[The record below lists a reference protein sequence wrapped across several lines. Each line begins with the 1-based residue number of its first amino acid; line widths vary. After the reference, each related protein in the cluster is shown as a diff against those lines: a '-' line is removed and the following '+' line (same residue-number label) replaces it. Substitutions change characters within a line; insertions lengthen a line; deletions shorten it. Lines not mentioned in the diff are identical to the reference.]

1 MKNFKSVLFLF
12 FLMVISASL
21 IFAAEKEKNTDEQE
35 KSKNKKEETAQPTP
49 KEIDWKTYPEGLILA
64 ASNDKQIF
72 IDFST
77 SWCGW
82 CKKMDRETFTD
93 PTIIKM
99 LSDNFS
105 SVRVTGDSKKQLNI
119 DGYKISERDL
129 TSREF
134 GVRGFPAFWFLE
146 SDGSKIAPLSGY
158 QPAETFMKA
167 LAFVFERQYKSDKDD
182 SKQKKQP

>member
-1 MKNFKSVLFLF
+1 MKNFKIALYLF
-12 FLMVISASL
+12 FVMVISVSL
-21 IFAAEKEKNTDEQE
+21 LLAVEKKKNEKPAKEEKTEQE
-35 KSKNKKEETAQPTP
+35 L
-49 KEIDWKTYPEGLILA
+49 KEIDWKTYPEGLKLGA
-64 ASNDKQIF
+64 NTNKQIF

-93 PTIIKM
+93 PDVIKM
-99 LSDNFS
+99 LNDNFV
-105 SVRVTGDSKKQLNI
+105 SVRVVGDSKNQLDI

-146 SDGSKIAPLSGY
+146 SDGSKIGPLSGY

-167 LAFVFERQYKSDKDD
+167 LTFVHEEKYKPEKDN
-182 SKQKKQP
+182 SQQKKQP